1 METERKM
8 NISLQRNNSTYPGVF
23 LGLLTGLIWIM
34 LIIPLSVQAGP
45 VLEIDET
52 IYSAGEVF
60 AGDVVEHRFLV
71 SNAGDAPLEVQRVR
85 SS

>member
-1 METERKM
+1 M
-8 NISLQRNNSTYPGVF
+8 NISLQRNNSAYAVVS
-23 LGLLTGLIWIM
+23 LGILTVLVCIM
-34 LIIPLSVQAGP
+34 LIVPLSVQAGP
-45 VLEIDET
+45 ILEIDKT
-52 IYSAGEVF
+52 AYSAGEVF